1 MDDADQ
7 YNSDPDYYDSDF
19 APAAMAGEEVDD
31 ESPNPAQKKQKEEP
45 KKHQSLQE
53 KPKKDSAPNP
63 PKPI

>member
-19 APAAMAGEEVDD
+19 APAAMAGKEVDD
-31 ESPNPAQKKQKEEP
+31 DSENPPQKKPNQDT
-45 KKHQSLQE
+45 KKRQSLQE
-53 KPKKDSAPNP
+53 KPKKDSSPSP